1 MIDFD
6 LALNKNKFKNLEY
19 EIICPICKG
28 VLYEPMICNY
38 CKNNFC
44 QKCIKDNKCPF
55 KCKSDFLSNY
65 YLEII
70 LSKILVFKCEFGCGE
85 KISYNEYFN
94 HEKKCKNVK
103 NVELKNE
110 YENLINEYLKK
121 VDDIY
126 YYNNEIQLY
135 KIILNDLKNERKN
148 IEKKVSKDEFDLLNK
163 EIEKFKNK
171 KYVLLKQYKNKFMN
185 YYNEDIDEINLNKLK
200 KGKQKKKNILN
211 KKNYN
216 EYYQM
221 KLEKFKDTLYKK
233 KETK

>member
-70 LSKILVFKCEFGCGE
+70 LSKILVFKCEFGCDE
-85 KISYNEYFN
+85 KISYNEYFE

-110 YENLINEYLKK
+110 YEKLLNEYLKNM
-121 VDDIY
+121 DEIY
-126 YYNNEIQLY
+126 YYNNENKMY
-135 KIILNDLKNERKN
+135 EIIINDLNKERKK
-148 IEKKVSKDEFDLLNK
+148 IEKKNNKDKFDLLNK
-163 EIEKFKNK
+163 EIEKLKNK
-171 KYVLLKQYKNKFMN
+171 NNVLLKQYKNKLMN
-185 YYNEDIDEINLNKLK
+185 YNNENIDDINLNKLK
-200 KGKQKKKNILN
+200 KRKQKKKNNLN
-211 KKNYN
+211 KINYN
-216 EYYQM
+216 EYYQL
-221 KLEKFKDTLYKK
+221 KLDRFKDTLYKK